1 MIFKDFT
8 PFDAVVHQA
17 EGALSARLHVPIE
30 EAAMILRIRANLR
43 GLPVRLVAD
52 EVLGRRPAPPVD
64 PNIAGTC

>member
-1 MIFKDFT
+1 MNFETFT

-30 EAAMILRIRANLR
+30 EAAMILRIRANHR
-43 GLPVRLVAD
+43 GLPLRIVAD
-52 EVLGRRPAPPVD
+52 EILGRRPATPVD